1 MSYKTT
7 FYIIKNKRFDI
18 PYHFIKDVKDVKDS
32 EECSICLEKQNETTV
47 KLNIC
52 DHLYHEKCI
61 RMSIEK
67 SNLCPLCRKDIYDEN
82 FCNTCIII

>member
-32 EECSICLEKQNETTV
+32 EECSICLEKQN
-47 KLNIC
+47 
-52 DHLYHEKCI
+52 
-61 RMSIEK
+61 
-67 SNLCPLCRKDIYDEN
+67 
-82 FCNTCIII
+82 